1 MDSDFDAALQNTN
14 NSSIKEN
21 ETRCDFNTLFE
32 TESDMAW
39 YNLIAFYI
47 QILLSILI
55 IIQYAFQ
62 SRGGKFIDACMHWRA
77 AVPIP
82 VNMTETRRD
91 RGIIIAAFGF
101 TTIISIQIVTGEKI
115 LPYSYSA
122 QVRAIFVMLECILVG
137 FCFWPVFAVITTKS
151 LFGLIIGS
159 VYVWLFSISHVIF
172 GIPCQSVNSHDL
184 VISVLSNLPVFIF
197 ALWIGVGVL
206 YRTLTV
212 LWYAKSKRKFSYK
225 VANSVDGMD
234 YHVKH
239 VKSVLRKHKKST
251 MDNEDSTGWRR
262 LRDYFYTPISGF
274 RYSVNILAAA
284 VMTETIVYMVM
295 IVLIDAYTK
304 QIIRQGPK
312 FVSEAQRS
320 LQMGIENKT
329 VLSSGNLNLTAGQ
342 VFSPQLYFAEFF
354 VTYSNVPVYTS
365 FALAFLI
372 SILCMLLTL
381 KNYRRNLLGFY
392 RGERYGLMKLTH
404 NPVFN
409 LPAIEI
415 LGQSAKFVGYQVAY
429 GTYAFIFQFFTLA
442 IILCA
447 VWFAFILIVVMGQ
460 WHLLLTV
467 LASIW
472 PTLAF
477 VFFTVIAQVILCNLF
492 LQKGGDS
499 LANRPLALDNRHFF
513 FNFQY
518 FMVYVNAPLGLLA
531 CLGRLLQS
539 MFFGLWTLSRLDMST
554 MSRTYEATDSGYL
567 AYICLLTMENA
578 QSNPTMNV
586 FVQILLKSIEETRRY
601 PPANRRRKLV
611 INRWKLLFTLSNNPK
626 LIKLRSESLLSKNF
640 NGCAAGKTNQVEMG
654 QTTIEGF

>member
-1 MDSDFDAALQNTN
+1 MDSDFDSASQDM
-14 NSSIKEN
+14 NSSSVKEN

-39 YNLIAFYI
+39 YNLIVFYV

-62 SRGGKFIDACMHWRA
+62 SRSGRFIEACMHWRA

-212 LWYAKSKRKFSYK
+212 LWYAKSKKKFSYK
-225 VANSVDGMD
+225 VATSVDGMN

-251 MDNEDSTGWRR
+251 MDKEESTGWRK
-262 LRDYFYTPISGF
+262 LRDYVYTPISGF

-284 VMTETIVYMVM
+284 VMTETIVYM
-295 IVLIDAYTK
+295 
-304 QIIRQGPK
+304 
-312 FVSEAQRS
+312 
-320 LQMGIENKT
+320 
-329 VLSSGNLNLTAGQ
+329 
-342 VFSPQLYFAEFF
+342 
-354 VTYSNVPVYTS
+354 
-365 FALAFLI
+365 
-372 SILCMLLTL
+372 
-381 KNYRRNLLGFY
+381 
-392 RGERYGLMKLTH
+392 
-404 NPVFN
+404 
-409 LPAIEI
+409 
-415 LGQSAKFVGYQVAY
+415 GQSAKYIGYQMAY
-429 GTYAFIFQFFTLA
+429 GTYAFVFQFLTLA
-442 IILCA
+442 VILCA
-447 VWFAFILIVVMGQ
+447 IWFTFIIIVVMGQ
-460 WHLLLTV
+460 WHILLSFLT
-467 LASIW
+467 SIW

-499 LANRPLALDNRHFF
+499 ITNRPLALDNRHFF

-539 MFFGLWTLSRLDMST
+539 MVFGLWTLSRLDMST

-567 AYICLLTMENA
+567 TYICLLTMENA

-601 PPANRRRKLV
+601 PPVNRRRKLV

-640 NGCAAGKTNQVEMG
+640 NGCAAGKIEQVEMA
-654 QTTIEGF
+654 QTIIERY